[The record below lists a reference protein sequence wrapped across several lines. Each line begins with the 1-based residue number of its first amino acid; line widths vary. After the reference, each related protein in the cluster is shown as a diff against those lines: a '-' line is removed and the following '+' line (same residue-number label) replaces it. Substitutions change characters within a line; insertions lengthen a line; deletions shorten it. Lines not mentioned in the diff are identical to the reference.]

1 MTADTKPTLL
11 APARGKIAALL
22 MASLVPVL
30 VLACAPQMVAQAVL
44 PPAVNPMKV
53 LLTQTGD
60 LGTTPVNGENQP
72 LKENPGHQA
81 SKDHIYDFGAA
92 GSGADVC
99 FWDEAKPDKQFC
111 WPNTAS
117 AWIFIN
123 PQGDLTHAQQASG
136 QPIPPTNRNAM
147 MIKQWYYGHGTPF
160 CIWSIFGGCYC
171 WDV

>member
-1 MTADTKPTLL
+1 MTADTKPTQL

-44 PPAVNPMKV
+44 PPAVDPMKV

-60 LGTTPVNGENQP
+60 LGTPPVNGNDQP

-81 SKDHIYDFGAA
+81 GKVHTYDFGPA

-99 FWDEAKPDKQFC
+99 FWDHTTPDRQFC
-111 WPNTAS
+111 WPNTTS
-117 AWIFIN
+117 AWMFLN
-123 PQGDLTHAQQASG
+123 PRGDLTHAQQTSG
-136 QPIPPTNRNAM
+136 QPIPPANRNAM
-147 MIKQWYYGHGTPF
+147 KIKNWYYGPGTPF
-160 CIWSIFGGCYC
+160 CIWSVFGGCYC

>member
-1 MTADTKPTLL
+1 
-11 APARGKIAALL
+11 
-22 MASLVPVL
+22 
-30 VLACAPQMVAQAVL
+30 MVAQTVL

-60 LGTTPVNGENQP
+60 LGTTPVNGNDQP
-72 LKENPGHQA
+72 LKENPGHQS
-81 SKDHIYDFGAA
+81 SKDHIYDFGPA

-99 FWDEAKPDKQFC
+99 FWDETSADKKFC

-123 PQGDLTHAQQASG
+123 PQGDLTHARQQNSE
-136 QPIPPTNRNAM
+136 QPIPPANRNATM
-147 MIKQWYYGHGTPF
+147 TKQWYYGHGTPF